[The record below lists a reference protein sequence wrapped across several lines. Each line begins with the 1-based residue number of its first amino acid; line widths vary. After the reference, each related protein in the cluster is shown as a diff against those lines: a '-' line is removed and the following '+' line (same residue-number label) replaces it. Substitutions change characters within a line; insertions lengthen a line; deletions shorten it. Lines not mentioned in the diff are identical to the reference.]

1 MADRVADHVE
11 AFNRAVESGDWER
24 FSERFGE
31 DARLAFEGVPVGPF
45 AGRDAIAAAYSA
57 QPPTDTMSVVAVE
70 TEGPF
75 DTVRFRWSAGGTGT
89 MRMTWS
95 GGRVAE
101 LVVVFDTDSGIQ
113 SDTDA
118 DIDDG
123 SETESQ

>member
-1 MADRVADHVE
+1 VTDQVAAHVE

-45 AGRDAIAAAYSA
+45 AGRDAIAAVYSA

-70 TEGPF
+70 TEGAV

-95 GGRVAE
+95 GGQVEE
-101 LVVVFDTDSGIQ
+101 LVVSFDTH
-113 SDTDA
+113 A

-123 SETESQ
+123 SDTESQ